1 MFEPYPSVNYN
12 VCHGDHRRC
21 HGDHL
26 HGDYLHGYHDCLHGD
41 DDDGAC
47 DADFLSSLPTK
58 YFARLK

>member
-1 MFEPYPSVNYN
+1 MFERYLSVHYD
-12 VCHGDHRRC
+12 VCHGDHR
-21 HGDHL
+21 

-58 YFARLK
+58 YFVRLK